1 MQAEQQQKGY
11 RNFVLILIGNAILGA
26 AMPMLIVLGG
36 LAGLKLAPS
45 AGFATLP
52 PSVQMLVGLFIA
64 APISIFMGRYG
75 RKNGFLLGAL
85 FAFLGGLLGAVAMW
99 TSNFWILCLA
109 HIILGMALVSFN
121 YFRFAAGEA
130 VSERWQSVAISFVL
144 GSGLIAALLGPE
156 IFIQTKS
163 LIPDIP
169 YAGAYLS
176 ICILALVGMLPVSL
190 IRMPKSAAKTNAQS
204 TQSVK
209 AILLRRPVLIA
220 VAGAAISAGVM
231 VLIMVPTPLTMVSHG
246 FHVDQAGDVIRWH
259 VIAMFAPSFVTGFL
273 IRQFGVMRI
282 IAFGLFC
289 LALAAGIAMVDVTL
303 MHFYGS
309 LILLG
314 IGWNFGFIGSTSLL
328 TSTLKPDERAAI
340 QGTNETLI
348 AGVSALASFSS
359 GAIVAGFGWFS
370 LASASLAIVSL
381 ALLALI
387 IFQTGFEEHKKDV
400 S

>member
-1 MQAEQQQKGY
+1 MQANQSKKGH
-11 RNFVLILIGNAILGA
+11 RNFVLILIGNTILGA

-45 AGFATLP
+45 AGFATFP
-52 PSVQMLVGLFIA
+52 PSVQMLVGLFTA

-75 RKNGFLLGAL
+75 RKNGFLLGSL
-85 FAFLGGLLGAVAMW
+85 FALLGGLLGAIAMW
-99 TSNFWILCLA
+99 ASSFWILCLA
-109 HIILGMALVSFN
+109 HIILGTALVSFN

-130 VSERWQSVAISFVL
+130 VSEHWQSVAISFVL

-156 IFIQTKS
+156 IFIQTKNLVPS
-163 LIPDIP
+163 IP

-176 ICILALVGMLPVSL
+176 ICVLALIGMLPVSL
-190 IRMPKSAAKTNAQS
+190 INMPKSVTKTNASS
-204 TQSVK
+204 TQPVK
-209 AILLRRPVLIA
+209 TILLRRPVLIA
-220 VAGAAISAGVM
+220 VAGAAISSGIM
-231 VLIMVPTPLTMVSHG
+231 LLIMVPTSLTMVGHG

-273 IRQFGVMRI
+273 IKQFGVLRI

-289 LALAAGIAMVDVTL
+289 LALAAGIAMIDVTL

-328 TSTLKPDERAAI
+328 TSALKPDERSAI

-348 AGVSALASFSS
+348 AGVSAIASFSS
-359 GAIVAGFGWFS
+359 GAIIAGFGWFS
-370 LASASLAIVSL
+370 LASASLAITAL
-381 ALLALI
+381 ALLSLI
-387 IFQTGFEEHKKDV
+387 IFKTGIRENE
-400 S
+400 